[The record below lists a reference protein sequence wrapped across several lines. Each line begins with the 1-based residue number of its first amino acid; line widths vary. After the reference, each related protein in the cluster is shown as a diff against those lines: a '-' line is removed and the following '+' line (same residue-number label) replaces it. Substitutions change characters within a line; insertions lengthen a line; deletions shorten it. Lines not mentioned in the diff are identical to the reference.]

1 MNWIPV
7 LWGYAEPFVFL
18 CAAASGAM
26 YWFRVRKARNR
37 RYTNTG
43 SKKFVLA
50 LEIGRPV
57 SEAVKAHFGE
67 LDCLISVQAL
77 LGRAML
83 ETNDDYRK
91 IAREVYRAVAAN
103 QNTSIELV
111 LSGPIG
117 LAHLIG
123 QLVGVRKYDIT
134 VYQFDPATKGYTALP
149 RADIDML

>member
-1 MNWIPV
+1 MEWLPIF
-7 LWGYAEPFVFL
+7 WGYAEPLVFL
-18 CAAASGAM
+18 VGAISALT
-26 YWFRVRKARNR
+26 YWVRVRRARAR
-37 RYTNTG
+37 RWTNTG
-43 SKKFVLA
+43 LRKFVLA

-77 LGRAML
+77 LGHATL
-83 ETNDDYRK
+83 ETPEDYRK
-91 IAREVYRAVAAN
+91 VAREVYRAIAAN
-103 QNTSIELV
+103 QASPIELV

-117 LAHLIG
+117 LAHVIG
-123 QLVGVRKYDIT
+123 QLVGVRKYDVT

>member
-1 MNWIPV
+1 MNWIP
-7 LWGYAEPFVFL
+7 LFWGYAEPFVFL
-18 CAAASGAM
+18 CAAASGAL
-26 YWFRVRKARNR
+26 YWWRVRQARHR
-37 RYTNTG
+37 RWTNTG

-77 LGRAML
+77 LGRSTL
-83 ETNDDYRK
+83 ETSEDYRK
-91 IAREVYRAVAAN
+91 VAREVYRAIAAN
-103 QNTSIELV
+103 QASPIELV

-117 LAHLIG
+117 LAHIIG
-123 QLVGVRKYDIT
+123 QLVGVRKYDVT